1 MHSLVEAKGANP
13 IKSAKNNVIQF
24 CMVIKYHTTQNL
36 VESTRKKIGFQIQP
50 PLQILPL

>member
-24 CMVIKYHTTQNL
+24 CMVIKY
-36 VESTRKKIGFQIQP
+36 SGKYM
-50 PLQILPL
+50 